1 MLFQLIA
8 EATEIDYKETLE
20 IKKPKSWLK
29 SVSAF
34 ANGIGGSLF
43 FGVADDKTIV
53 GLDDPQ
59 LAADKI
65 TEIIREKISPVPEIV
80 LNPFEEDGKQILV
93 LKVRSGRNTP
103 YFYSADGIK
112 QAFVRVG
119 NSSVPA
125 PDHILKEL
133 ILKGSNQT
141 FDSLTTAHKIEEY
154 SFTLLEATYRERTH
168 LDFEKSDYLS
178 FGLADKNG
186 FLTHA
191 GMLLT
196 DQHSV
201 YNSRIFCT
209 RWNGLK
215 KTSIFDDA
223 IDDKEFSGNLITL
236 LQNAGDF
243 IKNNSKIRFVKKD
256 NERIDKPDYAQRA
269 VTEALVNA
277 LIHRDYIVMGK
288 EIHIDMYDD
297 RVEIQ
302 SPGGMFDG
310 KAIQDRDIDTISSAR
325 RNPVI
330 ADLFHR
336 MRYMERRGSGLR
348 KILDSTAQLPGYSD
362 EHKPQFLSTDTDFIV
377 VLKNINYSNRLPF
390 EANKTSEQV
399 SAQVGEQD
407 GEQDDRQK
415 LILEFCSI
423 ERTRQELQE
432 YLGVASRRF
441 FANSILKPLLESG
454 KLKMTIPGKP
464 TSRSQK
470 YIRSDT

>member
-154 SFTLLEATYRERTH
+154 SFTLLEATYRERPP
-168 LDFEKSDYLS
+168 LDFDKSDYLS
-178 FGLADKNG
+178 FWLADQNG

-362 EHKPQFLSTDTDFIV
+362 EYKPQFLSTDTDFIV
-377 VLKNINYSNRLPF
+377 VLKNINYNSVYKN
-390 EANKTSEQV
+390 
-399 SAQVGEQD
+399 AQNSTQD
-407 GEQDDRQK
+407 SIQDNTQDDTQNK
-415 LILEFCSI
+415 SQVILNFCSVPRSRTEIQEHI
-423 ERTRQELQE
+423 EIKNRSYFL
-432 YLGVASRRF
+432 SK
-441 FANSILKPLLESG
+441 ILKPLLESG
-454 KLKMTIPGKP
+454 KLKMTMPNKP
-464 TSRSQK
+464 TSRNQK

>member
-141 FDSLTTAHKIEEY
+141 FDSLTTAHKIE
-154 SFTLLEATYRERTH
+154 
-168 LDFEKSDYLS
+168 DLS
-178 FGLADKNG
+178 
-186 FLTHA
+186 
-191 GMLLT
+191 
-196 DQHSV
+196 
-201 YNSRIFCT
+201 
-209 RWNGLK
+209 
-215 KTSIFDDA
+215 
-223 IDDKEFSGNLITL
+223 
-236 LQNAGDF
+236 
-243 IKNNSKIRFVKKD
+243 
-256 NERIDKPDYAQRA
+256 
-269 VTEALVNA
+269 
-277 LIHRDYIVMGK
+277 
-288 EIHIDMYDD
+288 
-297 RVEIQ
+297 
-302 SPGGMFDG
+302 
-310 KAIQDRDIDTISSAR
+310 
-325 RNPVI
+325 
-330 ADLFHR
+330 
-336 MRYMERRGSGLR
+336 
-348 KILDSTAQLPGYSD
+348 
-362 EHKPQFLSTDTDFIV
+362 
-377 VLKNINYSNRLPF
+377 
-390 EANKTSEQV
+390 
-399 SAQVGEQD
+399 
-407 GEQDDRQK
+407 
-415 LILEFCSI
+415 
-423 ERTRQELQE
+423 
-432 YLGVASRRF
+432 
-441 FANSILKPLLESG
+441 
-454 KLKMTIPGKP
+454 
-464 TSRSQK
+464 
-470 YIRSDT
+470 